1 MFKSNVFNCFRIYE
15 EWLKKNLVNMYVVV
29 FFVNFKMDY
38 KWIRLIRN
46 VVFGVYIYF

>member
-1 MFKSNVFNCFRIYE
+1 MI
-15 EWLKKNLVNMYVVV
+15 KKKLVNMYVVV

-46 VVFGVYIYF
+46 VVFDVYIYF